1 MKAFKLI
8 TMGHAAQ
15 VDIPRPKPAPGQVLV
30 KIKAVSLNR
39 REQWIRDGLYPNI
52 KTNVILGSDGCGTV
66 TAANGKIAEKWIGKE
81 VIINPNINWGSN
93 PEVQSREYE
102 ILGMPKDGT
111 FAEFVAVDADRLVE
125 KPKTLTAG
133 EAAAL
138 PLSAL
143 TAYRAL
149 FNKGKLK
156 KGEKVLI
163 SGVGGGVAQFAF
175 QFAMAAGAEVYV
187 SSSQDHKL
195 KQAIAMGAKMG
206 FNYKKK
212 DWSKELW
219 RTKGGFDLVIDSAGG
234 DQINS
239 FIKMLQ
245 PAGRIVFY
253 GATNGLPGSLD
264 LYRMFWNQIT
274 LQGSTMGNDQE
285 FAAMI
290 KFVASQKIKPLIDS
304 ERPFYKISDG
314 LDDMVEGKKMGKLV
328 FTL

>member
-1 MKAFKLI
+1 M
-8 TMGHAAQ
+8 
-15 VDIPRPKPAPGQVLV
+15 DIPRPKPAPGQVLV

-66 TAANGKIAEKWIGKE
+66 TAANGKTAEKWIGKE

-93 PEVQSREYE
+93 PDVQSRDYE
-102 ILGMPKDGT
+102 ILGMPKDGI
-111 FAEFVAVDADRLVE
+111 FAEFVAVNADRLVE
-125 KPKTLTAG
+125 KPKALTAG

-175 QFAMAAGAEVYV
+175 QFAVAAGAEVYV
-187 SSSQDHKL
+187 TSGHDHKL
-195 KQAIAMGAKMG
+195 KQAVDLGARMG
-206 FNYKKK
+206 FNYKNK

-239 FIKMLQ
+239 FIRMLQ

-253 GATNGLPGSLD
+253 GATNGLPGTLD

-274 LQGSTMGNDQE
+274 LQGSTMGNDEE

-290 KFVASQKIKPLIDS
+290 KFVSSKKIKPLIDS
-304 ERPFYKISDG
+304 ERPFDKIPEG
-314 LDDMVEGKKMGKLV
+314 LDDMVQGEKMGKLV